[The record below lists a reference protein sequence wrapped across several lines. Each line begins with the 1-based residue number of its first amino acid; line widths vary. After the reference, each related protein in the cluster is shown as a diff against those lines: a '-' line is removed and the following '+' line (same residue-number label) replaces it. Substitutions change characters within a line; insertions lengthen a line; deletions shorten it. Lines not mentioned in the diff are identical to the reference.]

1 MATDALQKLSINN
14 APVEYVKTAIN
25 LGFTFNQTLTW
36 DDHIKQPQ
44 NPTHVICTPI
54 THTPLGWEKDKTKQ
68 DI

>member
-36 DDHIKQPQ
+36 DDHINKSVG
-44 NPTHVICTPI
+44 NMYAILRNLYLT
-54 THTPLGWEKDKTKQ
+54 KDF
-68 DI
+68 